1 MKLTRTIEEE
11 VFMFKKLVCTLL
23 LLTLFVCGCAKNNPQ
38 DDLKN
43 ITKRGKLIV
52 GVRNDTK
59 PFGYKDINGTIQG
72 YDIDL
77 AKLIARDV
85 LGDENAV
92 EFVPVNASNR
102 ISKLNSREVD
112 ILIATMSITSQR
124 QLVADFS
131 VPYHVAGQAILVKK
145 GSDITSLRQLNKRKV
160 IIIYGSTGEVSIR
173 MNVPDASIIG
183 YKSYLDGFN
192 ALKNG
197 EADAMIADDTIL
209 LNLSLNDSSV
219 KILPKRYSREPYAV
233 AFRRGGEADSL
244 RERVNFLIN
253 NLLVTGKLEKMQ
265 QKWEIK

>member
-1 MKLTRTIEEE
+1 MFRKLI
-11 VFMFKKLVCTLL
+11 CTLL

-43 ITKRGKLIV
+43 ITTRGKLIV

-59 PFGYKDINGTIQG
+59 PFGYKDINGTLQG

-77 AKLIARDV
+77 AKLIAKEI
-85 LGDENAV
+85 LQDEDAV

-102 ISKLNSREVD
+102 ISKLNSRQVD
-112 ILIATMSITSQR
+112 IVIATMSITDQR
-124 QLVADFS
+124 QLVVDFS
-131 VPYHVAGQAILVKK
+131 VPYHVAGQAILVKT

-160 IIIYGSTGEVSIR
+160 IIIYGSTGETSIR
-173 MNVPDASIIG
+173 MNVPDAVIIG
-183 YKSYLDGFN
+183 YRNYTDGFN

-209 LNLSLNDSSV
+209 LNLAIDDSTV

-265 QKWEIK
+265 KKWEIK